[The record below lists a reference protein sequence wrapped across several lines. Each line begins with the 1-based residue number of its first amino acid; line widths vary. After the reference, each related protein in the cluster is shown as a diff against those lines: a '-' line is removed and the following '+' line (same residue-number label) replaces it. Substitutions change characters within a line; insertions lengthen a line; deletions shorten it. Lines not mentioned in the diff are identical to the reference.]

1 MMGMSTNEATQEA
14 LKGLMDTFGLPIS
27 LRVMSR
33 THSHLSASGTKDRLP
48 RVAREH
54 CITIRNNG
62 RGESMELV
70 NIGQESINDRNCCVR
85 VFEGNKVGIFSY
97 LVYDNQDAIEPI

>member
-1 MMGMSTNEATQEA
+1 
-14 LKGLMDTFGLPIS
+14 
-27 LRVMSR
+27 
-33 THSHLSASGTKDRLP
+33 
-48 RVAREH
+48 
-54 CITIRNNG
+54 
-62 RGESMELV
+62 MELV